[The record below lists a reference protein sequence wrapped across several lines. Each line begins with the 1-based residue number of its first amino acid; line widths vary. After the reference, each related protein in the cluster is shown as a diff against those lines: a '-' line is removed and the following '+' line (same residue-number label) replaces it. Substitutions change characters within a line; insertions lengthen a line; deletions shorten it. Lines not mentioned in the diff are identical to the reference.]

1 MITTD
6 RHQNRKSLFVGLKR
20 IIGSALVF
28 AVAIFFAGSINQ
40 VRAEDCAASLGAR
53 FVSGDEVFGGSFPSG
68 TESLRFTIGFDG
80 VLTGQTLNLYQKSF
94 FASLA
99 PVLDST
105 TVDSSNQATFTIN
118 AESALVGEG
127 TVTLELND
135 NSRRCTLAAYTL
147 TQTVDWDCD
156 ISYSQNGKT
165 NPGCVDTVSG
175 DVTVNVTNI
184 SRGGGDIFTGEMWLQ
199 VGSRNPFRPYEAV
212 NGAFSTTFTPTSG
225 DNLKL
230 SVGYY
235 NISEWPTIC
244 STTIP
249 RVLEVQCTEEAVEE
263 SPFTPD
269 IQEFRLCDQVNND
282 SLQTL
287 CQTCESNEGVW
298 TAIGCIKTDPVSIAQ
313 QFITLGLGIGG
324 GVSLIATLI
333 GGFMLTTSQG
343 DPQKASE
350 AREIIT
356 SAVIG
361 LIFVIF
367 SVAIL
372 QFIGVSVLQIPGFG
386 TD

>member
-28 AVAIFFAGSINQ
+28 AVAIFFAGNINQ
-40 VRAEDCAASLGAR
+40 VHAEDCAASLGAR

-80 VLTGQTLNLYQKSF
+80 SLTGQTIELYKQSLIP
-94 FASLA
+94 ALA
-99 PVLDST
+99 PLLDST
-105 TVDSSNQATFTIN
+105 TVDSANEATFTIN

-127 TVTLELND
+127 TVRLELNGPTG
-135 NSRRCTLAAYTL
+135 RCTLAAYTL
-147 TQTVDWDCD
+147 TEAWSCD

-165 NPGCVDTVSG
+165 NPGCIDTVSG

-184 SRGGGDIFTGEMWLQ
+184 TRGADNRFTGEMGLQ
-199 VGSRNPFRPYEAV
+199 VGASNPFQRHDAV

-225 DNLKL
+225 NNLKL

-235 NISEWPTIC
+235 DVSDWPTVC

-263 SPFTPD
+263 TPITPD

>member
-20 IIGSALVF
+20 ILGSALVF
-28 AVAIFFAGSINQ
+28 AVAIFFVGSANQ
-40 VRAEDCAASLGAR
+40 VHAEDCATSLGAR

-68 TESLRFTIGFDG
+68 TESLTFTIGFDG
-80 VLTGQTLNLYQKSF
+80 TLTGQTVELYKQ
-94 FASLA
+94 SLIPARA
-99 PVLDST
+99 PWLDST
-105 TVDSSNQATFTIN
+105 TVNSENEATFTIN

-127 TVTLELND
+127 SVRLELKGPAG
-135 NSRRCTLAAYTL
+135 RCTLATYTL
-147 TQTVDWDCD
+147 TQIVDWDLD

-184 SRGGGDIFTGEMWLQ
+184 SRGGDIFTGEIWLQ
-199 VGSRNPFRPYEAV
+199 VGSRNPFRPHDAV

-235 NISEWPTIC
+235 NISEWPTIR
-244 STTIP
+244 SITIP

-298 TAIGCIKTDPVSIAQ
+298 TAIGCVKTDPVSIAQ